1 MAEQNPA
8 GKTVNATMVAE
19 AAELGRKLAVAQVEP
34 KKAPGVLDAAPY
46 VMLRNEKGEES
57 VWSLEE
63 MRLRPPHRKTGAVK
77 LNDAESFILYYGVH
91 GNGAPV
97 YATMK
102 PAKFVAVLNE
112 HTKDAAGWRDHRA
125 DFTVKHSAE
134 WDTWMNHNGS
144 GAAFNSNDSFAVF
157 LEDNAPDIVEP
168 SPADMLA
175 MALNFRVNESV
186 AYSKAIRL
194 QDGHTELVYD
204 NLVSADGGNDL
215 GNGRISIPETFCIKV
230 PVFDGMTATQYEMHA
245 RFRFRLTSGKLSIW
259 YELIRPHKVIEQAF
273 RDLWKQIG
281 EKTGAPILHG
291 TPE

>member
-1 MAEQNPA
+1 MGEPSTVV
-8 GKTVNATMVAE
+8 KTVQAGMVAE
-19 AAELGRKLAVAQVEP
+19 AAELGRKLAVAQQTP
-34 KKAPGVLDAAPY
+34 QRASGVLDAVPY
-46 VMLRNEKGEES
+46 IVLRKADGTEEPIA
-57 VWSLEE
+57 LERHLE
-63 MRLRPPHRKTGAVK
+63 PPHRKTGAVK

-291 TPE
+291 TPD